1 LSAGATAAGKAKHK
15 LTSWPPHSHAFDLRL
30 FLLVLAMVVFG
41 LIMVYSSSF
50 IFAQERTG
58 NGFAFIQK
66 QLIFATLGFTALLL
80 AARTDYRFWSSK
92 ANVFL
97 SFAAVLLVLVFI
109 PGVGH
114 KVGGAHRWIRLGNWR
129 FQPGELAKFAVIFFV
144 ARQLDLNLSL
154 LKTQWRKVLIYFLIP
169 LPLFFLLLFQP
180 DFGTTVII
188 SAVIFFMF
196 FASGVRVR
204 YLMGALIPALIAG
217 FWLALG
223 SEYRRARLMTYL
235 DPWRDPGGKGFQ
247 ILQSFVGLHNGG
259 LFGVGLG
266 NSREKLFYLP
276 EAHNDFIFSVIGEE
290 LGFVGALALILGYL
304 YFMYR
309 GLKIAWVAQRENHD
323 RFGMFLATGITLA
336 LSLQGFVNIAVV
348 LGLLPTKGLALPFIS
363 YGGSALVVDLF
374 AVGVLLNVGMGYR
387 GQKRS

>member
-1 LSAGATAAGKAKHK
+1 M
-15 LTSWPPHSHAFDLRL
+15 
-30 FLLVLAMVVFG
+30 VLAMVVFG

-50 IFAQERTG
+50 IFAQEKTG

-66 QLIFATLGFTALLL
+66 QLIFAVLGFTALGV
-80 AARTDYRFWSSK
+80 AARTDYHLWSK
-92 ANVFL
+92 RAYPVL
-97 SFAAVLLVLVFI
+97 TFAALLLILVFI
-109 PGVGH
+109 PGIGH

-144 ARQLDLNLSL
+144 ARQLDLNLGL
-154 LKTQWRKVLIYFLIP
+154 LKSQWRKVLIHFLLP
-169 LPLFFLLLFQP
+169 LPLFFLLFFQP

-188 SAVIFFMF
+188 SIVIFFMF
-196 FASGVRVR
+196 FAAGVRFR
-204 YLMGALIPALIAG
+204 YLLGALIPGLMAG
-217 FWLALG
+217 LWLALG

-266 NSREKLFYLP
+266 NGREKLFYLP

-290 LGFVGALALILGYL
+290 LGFIGVFVLVLAYF

-309 GLKIAWVAQRENHD
+309 GLKIAWIAQRKHQD

-336 LSLQGFVNIAVV
+336 LSFQGFVNIAVV

-374 AVGVLLNVGMGYR
+374 AVGVLLNVGRGYG
-387 GQKRS
+387 GQHQSRA